1 MFLNIGLQVGVWDLR
16 GGSTVVEE
24 VWLVQFA
31 IDRVVVVSD
40 VMTPCWLAFRGF
52 SAVMRERR

>member
-1 MFLNIGLQVGVWDLR
+1 MKPIAVELGESVSPSLSGSKEGRHQGLSEKAVYG
-16 GGSTVVEE
+16 
-24 VWLVQFA
+24 
-31 IDRVVVVSD
+31 VVVSD

>member
-1 MFLNIGLQVGVWDLR
+1 M
-16 GGSTVVEE
+16 VEK

>member
-16 GGSTVVEE
+16 GGSTVVEK